1 MRRSVPLVALVAAL
15 ACAPTAGRNDQLALG
30 APATKIEACVDNALE
45 ASALVDRNAQRR
57 RWSPRRE
64 GSRLRGVRLMNPPGQ
79 RIQSVTFGVET
90 SRGEP
95 HQLFVEYFSTG
106 PSGMQPAQDP
116 RLTELE
122 EQAVGEIGAQLLR
135 EVHTLCTPSGP
146 GQPTCSM
153 VSQGHVG
160 RCTLAT

>member
-95 HQLFVEYFSTG
+95 
-106 PSGMQPAQDP
+106 AQDP